1 MDSIIINWPVYN
13 AALSVIPVL
22 ILIIA
27 QNVSRICF
35 NIYLMENVFVK
46 MDILCKIIYANNA
59 FKLITVCLVIKINA
73 FNVRLDLF

>member
-1 MDSIIINWPVYN
+1 
-13 AALSVIPVL
+13 
-22 ILIIA
+22 
-27 QNVSRICF
+27 
-35 NIYLMENVFVK
+35 MENVFVK